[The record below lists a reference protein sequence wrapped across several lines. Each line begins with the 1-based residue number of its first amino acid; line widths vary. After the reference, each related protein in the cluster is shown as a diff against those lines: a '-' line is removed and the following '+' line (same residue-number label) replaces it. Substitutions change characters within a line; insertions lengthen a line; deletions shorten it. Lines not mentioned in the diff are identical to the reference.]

1 MRRRTRGAGLTVR
14 TRMLA
19 AFLGLSALA
28 LLLAGGAAWF
38 LQRGQLDARIDES
51 LTRSANELRR
61 VAGSGVN
68 PVTGE
73 PFRSADDVVVASIQ
87 LTVPAHNE
95 GVLGLREGRA
105 PLVSQQD
112 VRLRLEEDAELVA
125 ALSPLVT
132 GDHVVLRS
140 VRTATADYRALVA
153 PVRATGADAGS
164 PAALVLAYDRSA
176 EHAEF
181 AQVFRTYAVV
191 ALGALVLIGV
201 VGWVVAGRLLLPIRT
216 LSRTAQRIG
225 ETDLSARIPVT
236 GNDDLSDLS
245 RTVNGMLDRLEGAFD
260 SQRRLIDDVGHEL
273 RTPLTV
279 VRGHLE
285 LMDPHDPTDTTETRD
300 LALDELDRMNRLV
313 DDLVT
318 LATAGRPDFVR
329 PLDTDLGRLLD
340 DVHDK
345 VRTLGDR
352 RWLVDAR
359 ADVVVRADAQRLTQA
374 LLQLAANAVK
384 FSAPGSAVALGS
396 AVSDDGARVRVWVRD
411 EGVGIAPSSRT
422 ASSSASRRRR
432 RRARRTP
439 RAPGWGSRSSPRSPT
454 ATADACTWTRRPAS
468 GRRSRSTSR
477 SSRSPG
483 RTPRRPSTPRPL
495 RGHRADRAHGAVRR
509 DPELPRTP
517 RARTRPARGGPRER
531 GRRSDQDRDRHRD
544 RHGPRRKD
552 HPVSQ
557 ILVAEDETRIASFVA
572 KGLRAA
578 GYASTTVATGREA
591 FDLASSGDFAL
602 LVLDLGLPDQDG
614 FTVLRRL
621 RETGNAIPVIILT
634 ARTSVTDTVAGLEG
648 GADDYMAKPFR
659 FEELLARIR
668 LRLRSEPVGEVTVL
682 THGALSLDLRTRR
695 ARTSDRE
702 VDLSARE
709 FALAEAFLRNPGQ
722 VLSREQLLS
731 RVWGYD
737 FDPGSNVVDVYVR
750 YLRNKLGAEHFVTVR
765 GMGYRLADASRRS

>member
-1 MRRRTRGAGLTVR
+1 MRRRARGAGLTVR

-51 LTRSANELRR
+51 LVRSANELRR
-61 VAGSGVN
+61 IAGSGVN

-73 PFRSADDVVVASIQ
+73 PFRSAEDVVVASIQ
-87 LTVPAHNE
+87 LTVPAQNE

-125 ALSPLVT
+125 ALSPLVA

-140 VRTATADYRALVA
+140 VGTATADYRALVA
-153 PVRATGADAGS
+153 PVRATGADGAGP

-285 LMDPHDPTDTTETRD
+285 LMDPHDATDATETRD

-359 ADVVVRADAQRLTQA
+359 ADVAVRADAQRLTQA

-411 EGVGIAPSSRT
+411 EGVGIAPEQQGRIFERFAQATTPGAAHPEGAGLGLAIVAAIADGHGGRVHVASTPGVGSTFTLDLPLVPVPGAAPATTDAATPYGAT
-422 ASSSASRRRR
+422 A
-432 RRARRTP
+432 
-439 RAPGWGSRSSPRSPT
+439 PT
-454 ATADACTWTRRPAS
+454 APTA
-468 GRRSRSTSR
+468 
-477 SSRSPG
+477 
-483 RTPRRPSTPRPL
+483 PSAAT
-495 RGHRADRAHGAVRR
+495 
-509 DPELPRTP
+509 PELPPDTPDAQPTSPGAGSETRTP
-517 RARTRPARGGPRER
+517 TGTRSGTENGADNGAR
-531 GRRSDQDRDRHRD
+531 S
-544 RHGPRRKD
+544 
-552 HPVSQ
+552 
-557 ILVAEDETRIASFVA
+557 
-572 KGLRAA
+572 
-578 GYASTTVATGREA
+578 ST
-591 FDLASSGDFAL
+591 
-602 LVLDLGLPDQDG
+602 
-614 FTVLRRL
+614 
-621 RETGNAIPVIILT
+621 ETGTDPDG
-634 ARTSVTDTVAGLEG
+634 RT
-648 GADDYMAKPFR
+648 
-659 FEELLARIR
+659 
-668 LRLRSEPVGEVTVL
+668 
-682 THGALSLDLRTRR
+682 TR
-695 ARTSDRE
+695 
-702 VDLSARE
+702 
-709 FALAEAFLRNPGQ
+709 
-722 VLSREQLLS
+722 
-731 RVWGYD
+731 
-737 FDPGSNVVDVYVR
+737 
-750 YLRNKLGAEHFVTVR
+750 
-765 GMGYRLADASRRS
+765 

>member
-359 ADVVVRADAQRLTQA
+359 ADVTVRADAQRLTQA

-411 EGVGIAPSSRT
+411 EGVGIAPEQQDRVFERFAQATTPGAAHPEGAGLGLAIVAAIADGHGGRVHVDSTPGVGSTFTLDLPLVPVPGADPTT
-422 ASSSASRRRR
+422 AAD
-432 RRARRTP
+432 AATP
-439 RAPGWGSRSSPRSPT
+439 YGATAPT
-454 ATADACTWTRRPAS
+454 APTA
-468 GRRSRSTSR
+468 
-477 SSRSPG
+477 
-483 RTPRRPSTPRPL
+483 PSAAT
-495 RGHRADRAHGAVRR
+495 
-509 DPELPRTP
+509 PELPPDAPGAQPTS
-517 RARTRPARGGPRER
+517 A
-531 GRRSDQDRDRHRD
+531 
-544 RHGPRRKD
+544 
-552 HPVSQ
+552 
-557 ILVAEDETRIASFVA
+557 
-572 KGLRAA
+572 AA
-578 GYASTTVATGREA
+578 GSENGTPAGNGAQTRT
-591 FDLASSGDFAL
+591 
-602 LVLDLGLPDQDG
+602 
-614 FTVLRRL
+614 
-621 RETGNAIPVIILT
+621 ETGTETGTDPDG
-634 ARTSVTDTVAGLEG
+634 RT
-648 GADDYMAKPFR
+648 
-659 FEELLARIR
+659 
-668 LRLRSEPVGEVTVL
+668 
-682 THGALSLDLRTRR
+682 TR
-695 ARTSDRE
+695 
-702 VDLSARE
+702 
-709 FALAEAFLRNPGQ
+709 
-722 VLSREQLLS
+722 
-731 RVWGYD
+731 
-737 FDPGSNVVDVYVR
+737 
-750 YLRNKLGAEHFVTVR
+750 
-765 GMGYRLADASRRS
+765 

>member
-153 PVRATGADAGS
+153 PVRATVADAGS

-411 EGVGIAPSSRT
+411 EGVGIAPEQQDRVFERFAQATTPGAAHPEGAGLGLAIVAAIADGHGGRVHVDSTPGVGSTFTLDLPLVPVPGADPTT
-422 ASSSASRRRR
+422 AVDA
-432 RRARRTP
+432 ATP
-439 RAPGWGSRSSPRSPT
+439 SGATAPT
-454 ATADACTWTRRPAS
+454 APTA
-468 GRRSRSTSR
+468 
-477 SSRSPG
+477 
-483 RTPRRPSTPRPL
+483 PSAAT
-495 RGHRADRAHGAVRR
+495 
-509 DPELPRTP
+509 PELPPDAPGAHSTSAGAGP
-517 RARTRPARGGPRER
+517 ENGDGARTR
-531 GRRSDQDRDRHRD
+531 
-544 RHGPRRKD
+544 
-552 HPVSQ
+552 
-557 ILVAEDETRIASFVA
+557 T
-572 KGLRAA
+572 
-578 GYASTTVATGREA
+578 
-591 FDLASSGDFAL
+591 
-602 LVLDLGLPDQDG
+602 
-614 FTVLRRL
+614 
-621 RETGNAIPVIILT
+621 ETGTETGTDPDG
-634 ARTSVTDTVAGLEG
+634 RT
-648 GADDYMAKPFR
+648 
-659 FEELLARIR
+659 
-668 LRLRSEPVGEVTVL
+668 
-682 THGALSLDLRTRR
+682 TR
-695 ARTSDRE
+695 
-702 VDLSARE
+702 
-709 FALAEAFLRNPGQ
+709 
-722 VLSREQLLS
+722 
-731 RVWGYD
+731 
-737 FDPGSNVVDVYVR
+737 
-750 YLRNKLGAEHFVTVR
+750 
-765 GMGYRLADASRRS
+765 

>member
-1 MRRRTRGAGLTVR
+1 MRRRARGAGLTVR

-61 VAGSGVN
+61 IAGSGVN

-153 PVRATGADAGS
+153 PVRATGADAGP

-359 ADVVVRADAQRLTQA
+359 ADIVVRADAQRRTQA
-374 LLQLAANAVK
+374 RRQLAANAGK
-384 FSAPGSAVALGS
+384 LSAPGAALALGS

-411 EGVGIAPSSRT
+411 EGVGIAPEQQDRIFERFAQATTPGAAHPEGAGLGLAIVAAIADGHGGRVHVDSTPGVGSTFTLDLPLVPVPGADPTT
-422 ASSSASRRRR
+422 AADAAPPSGA
-432 RRARRTP
+432 TP
-439 RAPGWGSRSSPRSPT
+439 PT
-454 ATADACTWTRRPAS
+454 APTPP
-468 GRRSRSTSR
+468 
-477 SSRSPG
+477 SPP
-483 RTPRRPSTPRPL
+483 T
-495 RGHRADRAHGAVRR
+495 
-509 DPELPRTP
+509 PELPPDAPGVQPTSAGAGSENGTP
-517 RARTRPARGGPRER
+517 AGDGAQT
-531 GRRSDQDRDRHRD
+531 ST
-544 RHGPRRKD
+544 
-552 HPVSQ
+552 
-557 ILVAEDETRIASFVA
+557 ET
-572 KGLRAA
+572 
-578 GYASTTVATGREA
+578 ST
-591 FDLASSGDFAL
+591 
-602 LVLDLGLPDQDG
+602 
-614 FTVLRRL
+614 
-621 RETGNAIPVIILT
+621 ETGTETGTDPDG
-634 ARTSVTDTVAGLEG
+634 RT
-648 GADDYMAKPFR
+648 
-659 FEELLARIR
+659 
-668 LRLRSEPVGEVTVL
+668 
-682 THGALSLDLRTRR
+682 TR
-695 ARTSDRE
+695 
-702 VDLSARE
+702 
-709 FALAEAFLRNPGQ
+709 
-722 VLSREQLLS
+722 
-731 RVWGYD
+731 
-737 FDPGSNVVDVYVR
+737 
-750 YLRNKLGAEHFVTVR
+750 
-765 GMGYRLADASRRS
+765 

>member
-1 MRRRTRGAGLTVR
+1 
-14 TRMLA
+14 MLA
-19 AFLGLSALA
+19 AFLGSSALA
-28 LLLAGGAAWF
+28 SLLAGGAAWF
-38 LQRGQLDARIDES
+38 SQRGQLDARIDES
-51 LTRSANELRR
+51 LVRSANELRR
-61 VAGSGVN
+61 IAGSGVN

-73 PFRSADDVVVASIQ
+73 PFRSAEDVVVASIQ
-87 LTVPAHNE
+87 LTVPAQNE
-95 GVLGLREGRA
+95 GVLGSREGRT

-112 VRLRLEEDAELVA
+112 VRSRLEEDAELVA
-125 ALSPLVT
+125 ASSPLVA
-132 GDHVVLRS
+132 GDHVVSRS
-140 VRTATADYRALVA
+140 VGTATADYRALVA
-153 PVRATGADAGS
+153 PVRATGADGAGP

-201 VGWVVAGRLLLPIRT
+201 VGWVVAGRLSLPIRT

-236 GNDDLSDLS
+236 GNDDLSDSS

-260 SQRRLIDDVGHEL
+260 SQRRLIDDVGHES

-285 LMDPHDPTDTTETRD
+285 LMDPHDATDATETRD

-329 PLDTDLGRLLD
+329 PLDTDLGRSLD

-359 ADVVVRADAQRLTQA
+359 ADVAVRADAQRLTQA

-411 EGVGIAPSSRT
+411 EGVGIAPEQQERIFERFAQATTPGAAHPEGAGSGLAIVAAIADGHGGRVHV
-422 ASSSASRRRR
+422 AS
-432 RRARRTP
+432 TP
-439 RAPGWGSRSSPRSPT
+439 GVGSTFTLDSPLVPVPGPAP
-454 ATADACTWTRRPAS
+454 ATADVATPYGATAPTAPTAPSAATPESPPDTPDAPPTSPGAGSETGTRTGTDDGADN
-468 GRRSRSTSR
+468 GAR
-477 SSRSPG
+477 SSTETGAQTGTDPDG
-483 RTPRRPSTPRPL
+483 RT
-495 RGHRADRAHGAVRR
+495 
-509 DPELPRTP
+509 
-517 RARTRPARGGPRER
+517 TR
-531 GRRSDQDRDRHRD
+531 
-544 RHGPRRKD
+544 
-552 HPVSQ
+552 
-557 ILVAEDETRIASFVA
+557 
-572 KGLRAA
+572 
-578 GYASTTVATGREA
+578 TTVATGREA

-602 LVLDLGLPDQDG
+602 LVLDLGSPDQDG
-614 FTVLRRL
+614 FTVSRRS

-668 LRLRSEPVGEVTVL
+668 LRSRSEPAGEVTVL
-682 THGALSLDLRTRR
+682 THGASSSDSRTRR

-709 FALAEAFLRNPGQ
+709 FALAEAFSRNPGQ
-722 VLSREQLLS
+722 VLSREQLSS

-750 YLRNKLGAEHFVTVR
+750 YSRNKLGAEHFVTVR
-765 GMGYRLADASRRS
+765 GMGYRLADAPRRS

>member
-216 LSRTAQRIG
+216 LAHRAAHR
-225 ETDLSARIPVT
+225 R
-236 GNDDLSDLS
+236 
-245 RTVNGMLDRLEGAFD
+245 DRPLRADPGHG
-260 SQRRLIDDVGHEL
+260 QRRPL
-273 RTPLTV
+273 RPV
-279 VRGHLE
+279 PHRERHARPARGRVRLAAPAHRRRRARAAHAPHRGAGPSRK

-483 RTPRRPSTPRPL
+483 GPHDGRRRRDP

-509 DPELPRTP
+509 DPRAAPDAPGAHSTSAGRAPRT
-517 RARTRPARGGPRER
+517 

-572 KGLRAA
+572 RGCARRATRARRSRPAARRSTSRAA
-578 GYASTTVATGREA
+578 ATSRSSCSTSACRTRTASPCCAGCGRPGTRSP
-591 FDLASSGDFAL
+591 SS
-602 LVLDLGLPDQDG
+602 
-614 FTVLRRL
+614 
-621 RETGNAIPVIILT
+621 
-634 ARTSVTDTVAGLEG
+634 S
-648 GADDYMAKPFR
+648 
-659 FEELLARIR
+659 
-668 LRLRSEPVGEVTVL
+668 S
-682 THGALSLDLRTRR
+682 RR
-695 ARTSDRE
+695 AR
-702 VDLSARE
+702 
-709 FALAEAFLRNPGQ
+709 P
-722 VLSREQLLS
+722 SRTPWPVS
-731 RVWGYD
+731 RAAPTTTW
-737 FDPGSNVVDVYVR
+737 PSR
-750 YLRNKLGAEHFVTVR
+750 S
-765 GMGYRLADASRRS
+765 ASRSSSRASGSGCAASRWARSRCSRTAR

>member
-1 MRRRTRGAGLTVR
+1 MRRRARGAGLTVR

-61 VAGSGVN
+61 IAGSGVN

-153 PVRATGADAGS
+153 PVRATGADAGA

-359 ADVVVRADAQRLTQA
+359 ADVAVRADAQRLTQA

-384 FSAPGSAVALGS
+384 FSTPSSAVALGS

-411 EGVGIAPSSRT
+411 EGVGIAPEQQERVFERFAQAT
-422 ASSSASRRRR
+422 TPGSAHPEGAGLGLAIVAAIADGHGGRVHVDS
-432 RRARRTP
+432 TP
-439 RAPGWGSRSSPRSPT
+439 GVGSTFTLDLPLVPVPGAAP
-454 ATADACTWTRRPAS
+454 ATADVA
-468 GRRSRSTSR
+468 
-477 SSRSPG
+477 
-483 RTPRRPSTPRPL
+483 TPYGATAPTAPTAPSAAT
-495 RGHRADRAHGAVRR
+495 
-509 DPELPRTP
+509 PELPPDTPDAPLTSPGAGSETPTRTDT
-517 RARTRPARGGPRER
+517 RTGTDNGAQ
-531 GRRSDQDRDRHRD
+531 S
-544 RHGPRRKD
+544 
-552 HPVSQ
+552 
-557 ILVAEDETRIASFVA
+557 
-572 KGLRAA
+572 
-578 GYASTTVATGREA
+578 ST
-591 FDLASSGDFAL
+591 
-602 LVLDLGLPDQDG
+602 
-614 FTVLRRL
+614 
-621 RETGNAIPVIILT
+621 ETGAESGTDPDG
-634 ARTSVTDTVAGLEG
+634 RT
-648 GADDYMAKPFR
+648 
-659 FEELLARIR
+659 
-668 LRLRSEPVGEVTVL
+668 
-682 THGALSLDLRTRR
+682 TR
-695 ARTSDRE
+695 
-702 VDLSARE
+702 
-709 FALAEAFLRNPGQ
+709 
-722 VLSREQLLS
+722 
-731 RVWGYD
+731 
-737 FDPGSNVVDVYVR
+737 
-750 YLRNKLGAEHFVTVR
+750 
-765 GMGYRLADASRRS
+765 